1 MALRCGGAED
11 RERTGSDCYI
21 RNPFIEQVDCVLPV
35 TETSNPEI
43 DAWPLAVHDLAHL
56 RDKPVCRMI

>member
-1 MALRCGGAED
+1 
-11 RERTGSDCYI
+11 
-21 RNPFIEQVDCVLPV
+21 VDCVLPV

-56 RDKPVCRMI
+56 REKPVCRMI